1 MLSWK
6 CNNSLIG
13 HLSGITFCLYVKL
26 TNPFL
31 YQLLVCWSS
40 ARLGSVVLDLEGFR
54 CRKSNSIVE
63 ELAITTFDYSDFFIF
78 LTPASFNSLP
88 KSEQKAY
95 QLIDK

>member
-1 MLSWK
+1 M
-6 CNNSLIG
+6 
-13 HLSGITFCLYVKL
+13 
-26 TNPFL
+26 
-31 YQLLVCWSS
+31 
-40 ARLGSVVLDLEGFR
+40 LDLEGFR

-88 KSEQKAY
+88 KSEQKAN